1 MREIKIQIKT
11 PDDEQ
16 NKFYNTVVKSDLCVA
31 GGTITT
37 TIYGDMSQKDPLNSA
52 MKKWFKG
59 LMKKPRMNRYGFSRN
74 NSGNIF
80 RLGDFDG
87 ILFIKDCPFALSRKG
102 GKYRINGKAESIATI
117 SSALAKVLFKSCFT
131 DDNAVLMKTLF
142 SSLDLPEDIK
152 YALENRIPYHFY
164 QDFEK
169 QQVRLN
175 VAQIDD
181 KMFAI
186 EIGDGVWGNI
196 TLKDLLSFCGFY
208 IHGRENSKFKRI
220 GLKRLYTMLMDK
232 EPRESD
238 VKMMKAFLM
247 QNRTSDIVESK
258 ARELVAEMVNN
269 FPTKLKVKYDNEGI
283 PIEMYVKGI
292 DYDWKL
298 SANGSNS
305 GRQAVS
311 TFVRQK
317 KMVVPQYYSEDD
329 GVLDIHNMGEEKER
343 QFKEEW
349 YWSGPICIDNMVGGS
364 SLGDQFCTRALAVMN
379 DNMTVSRVNT
389 IKNYLKYK
397 PNKNERIELDE
408 MS

>member
-1 MREIKIQIKT
+1 
-11 PDDEQ
+11 
-16 NKFYNTVVKSDLCVA
+16 
-31 GGTITT
+31 
-37 TIYGDMSQKDPLNSA
+37 
-52 MKKWFKG
+52 
-59 LMKKPRMNRYGFSRN
+59 
-74 NSGNIF
+74 
-80 RLGDFDG
+80 
-87 ILFIKDCPFALSRKG
+87 
-102 GKYRINGKAESIATI
+102 
-117 SSALAKVLFKSCFT
+117 
-131 DDNAVLMKTLF
+131 
-142 SSLDLPEDIK
+142 
-152 YALENRIPYHFY
+152 
-164 QDFEK
+164 
-169 QQVRLN
+169 
-175 VAQIDD
+175 
-181 KMFAI
+181 MFAI
-186 EIGDGVWGNI
+186 EIGDGIWGNI

-208 IHGRENSKFKRI
+208 IHGRENSKFKRV

-269 FPTKLKVKYDNEGI
+269 FPTKLKVKYDSEGI
-283 PIEMYVKGI
+283 PSEMYIKGI

-298 SANGSNS
+298 SANGSSS

-317 KMVVPQYYSEDD
+317 RLGDEV
-329 GVLDIHNMGEEKER
+329 
-343 QFKEEW
+343 EEW

-389 IKNYLKYK
+389 IKRYLQYK
-397 PNKNERIELDE
+397 PNENERIELDE